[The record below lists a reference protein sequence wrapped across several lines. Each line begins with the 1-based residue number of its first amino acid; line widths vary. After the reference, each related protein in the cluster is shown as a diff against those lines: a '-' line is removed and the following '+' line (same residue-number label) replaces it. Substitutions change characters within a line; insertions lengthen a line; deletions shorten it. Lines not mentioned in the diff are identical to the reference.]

1 LRKRAEI
8 DGLRAVAVIPVILFH
23 AGFGAFSG
31 GYVGIDIF
39 LVISG
44 YLITTIIITDLKAE
58 SFSLANF
65 YERRARRILPALFF
79 VMLVSLPF
87 AWFYLMPKDIEAFA
101 KSLVAVSTFTSNF
114 LFWSEAGYF
123 DTAAELKPLLHTWSL
138 AVEEQYYILFPLFLM
153 LFWRFGTR
161 FLLVACAVLGV
172 ASLAAA
178 HVGAYTLPA
187 GNYYLLPTRGWELLL
202 GVFAAF
208 YLAGRGASGFSP
220 RVNQALSLV
229 GAALILVAIFAFD
242 SETPFPSLYA
252 LVPTVGALLII
263 LAARE
268 GTIVWR
274 VLSNRLL
281 VGIGLISYSAY
292 LWHFPLFVFARHR
305 SLDAPEPWVMA
316 VLCVVTLP
324 LAYLSWRFIENPFR
338 DKSKTSRV
346 QIVGFG
352 AAAAAG
358 FIALGLFGATSGGF
372 PGRGDNPLLTAD
384 LNTALTF
391 ALTDEAGEVCYDRKR
406 DFCVFRK
413 EGSTAWVQ
421 ILGDSHAATLA
432 PDLVARLRP
441 HANVASLTNSQC
453 WPMIGFKKHSR
464 FGFPD
469 RDCTPEIQQQ
479 RLDAVLARENSI
491 TVIAGRLPVYL
502 TGHSFDN
509 QDGGQEEDN
518 FLLTRPLTDKTLEEG
533 VRDYIERLLA
543 AGHRVLLVYPI
554 PEVGFDVPRQIF
566 RLTMLGD
573 WQAGETVLTT
583 RSDVYRARNAD
594 AFALLDTIDHPGV
607 ARVYPHKLFCDNQI
621 AGKCVVND
629 SGQVFYH
636 DDDHPSSAG
645 VALINAPIAEM
656 IEAMLAAE

>member
-1 LRKRAEI
+1 
-8 DGLRAVAVIPVILFH
+8 
-23 AGFGAFSG
+23 
-31 GYVGIDIF
+31 
-39 LVISG
+39 
-44 YLITTIIITDLKAE
+44 
-58 SFSLANF
+58 
-65 YERRARRILPALFF
+65 
-79 VMLVSLPF
+79 
-87 AWFYLMPKDIEAFA
+87 
-101 KSLVAVSTFTSNF
+101 
-114 LFWSEAGYF
+114 
-123 DTAAELKPLLHTWSL
+123 
-138 AVEEQYYILFPLFLM
+138 
-153 LFWRFGTR
+153 
-161 FLLVACAVLGV
+161 
-172 ASLAAA
+172 
-178 HVGAYTLPA
+178 
-187 GNYYLLPTRGWELLL
+187 
-202 GVFAAF
+202 
-208 YLAGRGASGFSP
+208 
-220 RVNQALSLV
+220 
-229 GAALILVAIFAFD
+229 
-242 SETPFPSLYA
+242 
-252 LVPTVGALLII
+252 
-263 LAARE
+263 
-268 GTIVWR
+268 
-274 VLSNRLL
+274 
-281 VGIGLISYSAY
+281 
-292 LWHFPLFVFARHR
+292 
-305 SLDAPEPWVMA
+305 MA